1 VPEAKSAPVEEQE
14 KYLEEV
20 GYKRRQVWRS
30 STTEK
35 GSVQEQRLGRD
46 DRDEEVEN
54 EDVENDDLT
63 ETGQNYSFP
72 GQTFSGHQL
81 QERSLGTSS
90 QSYHPES
97 ITYQRKTNTNTS
109 TSASLYERTQN
120 NLNKR
125 AFSQENPVS
134 AYGDPPL
141 QEFDTS
147 FLFLP
152 SKDKAHALVTKYFD
166 VVSATNRILHRPT
179 VETWTCELFSDT
191 RSIQTG
197 SEKNSQRAVVLMVF
211 ALMHRYM
218 DGERSEWERDI
229 G

>member
-30 STTEK
+30 STTEMSSTQ
-35 GSVQEQRLGRD
+35 GQRLGRD
-46 DRDEEVEN
+46 YRDEEVED
-54 EDVENDDLT
+54 EDLENGDLT

-72 GQTFSGHQL
+72 GRKFSSHQP
-81 QERSLGTSS
+81 QDQSLGTSS
-90 QSYHPES
+90 QSYHTES

-125 AFSQENPVS
+125 TFSQQNPVS

-141 QEFDTS
+141 KEVDTS
-147 FLFLP
+147 FLFLT
-152 SKDKAHALVTKYFD
+152 SKTTAQAHVTKYFE

-179 VETWTCELFSDT
+179 VETWTCELFSDIS
-191 RSIQTG
+191 SIETG
-197 SEKNSQRAVVLMVF
+197 SEKNS
-211 ALMHRYM
+211 
-218 DGERSEWERDI
+218 
-229 G
+229 